1 MKMLNNYILMPKL
14 YLIPSRKDFKDISF
28 VLKTSY
34 FIAEYNAIY
43 LKSYYFHLFSLNI
56 SKFKEYADDIY
67 DNTEIP
73 F

>member
-1 MKMLNNYILMPKL
+1 MKMLFKHICMPKS
-14 YLIPSRKDFKDISF
+14 YYIPNRRETKDISF
-28 VLKTSY
+28 VLKSGY
-34 FIAEYNAIY
+34 FISEYNALY
-43 LKSYYFHLFSLNI
+43 LKPYHFHLFSLNI